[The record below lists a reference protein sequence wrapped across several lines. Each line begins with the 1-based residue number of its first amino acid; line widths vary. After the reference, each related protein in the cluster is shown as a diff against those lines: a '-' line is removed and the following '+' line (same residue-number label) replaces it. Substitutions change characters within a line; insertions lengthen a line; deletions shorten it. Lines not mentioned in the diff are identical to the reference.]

1 MKKRYALFAIPV
13 ALLALLVALAGG
25 AAATPARTGACS
37 GCHDPGN
44 ATISVTVA
52 SETATAIT
60 YDVSGSAGNG
70 GTQGWGAFL
79 GATKKFGGSGSGSFT
94 VAKNGSVYTVYWVD
108 KDPNSMAAYA
118 TTSVT
123 APVATTTTTTVPAST
138 TTTVPASTTT
148 TVQATTTTT
157 VGATTT
163 TTVGATTTTTARPTT
178 TTTIGSTTTT
188 LGSGTTTSTL
198 RHEREHRHRRPTT
211 TTTVDDDDDD
221 PAGDRWTSLR
231 SATQDDL
238 GVLAHALGRLFH
250 IS

>member
-1 MKKRYALFAIPV
+1 MNKKRSILI
-13 ALLALLVALAGG
+13 VALAILSL
-25 AAATPARTGACS
+25 ATVVA
-37 GCHDPGN
+37 
-44 ATISVTVA
+44 ISNSDA
-52 SETATAIT
+52 EAFPSYATATGQPCGT
-60 YDVSGSAGNG
+60 CHVNPAGGGPLTAAGDYYLANG
-70 GTQGWGAFL
+70 VLPPA
-79 GATKKFGGSGSGSFT
+79 
-94 VAKNGSVYTVYWVD
+94 
-108 KDPNSMAAYA
+108 
-118 TTSVT
+118 
-123 APVATTTTTTVPAST
+123 TTTTTVPAST

-148 TVQATTTTT
+148 TTARATTTTT
-157 VGATTT
+157 VRATTT